1 MYSQEI
7 MMSSQ
12 NTKFSK
18 KKLSENIG
26 MKVYLCFPNRF
37 LALSFL
43 TAKKNNMKAFEKTV
57 CKAVN
62 YNSNLE

>member
-1 MYSQEI
+1 

-12 NTKFSK
+12 NTKISK
-18 KKLSENIG
+18 KKKKSENIG
-26 MKVYLCFPNRF
+26 MKAYLCFPNRF

-43 TAKKNNMKAFEKTV
+43 TAMKNNSKVFEKTV

-62 YNSNLE
+62 RNSNLE

>member
-1 MYSQEI
+1 MYSKEI

-18 KKLSENIG
+18 KKLSENVG
-26 MKVYLCFPNRF
+26 VKVYLCFPNRF

-43 TAKKNNMKAFEKTV
+43 IAQKNNKKDCVQSSEP
-57 CKAVN
+57 
-62 YNSNLE
+62 